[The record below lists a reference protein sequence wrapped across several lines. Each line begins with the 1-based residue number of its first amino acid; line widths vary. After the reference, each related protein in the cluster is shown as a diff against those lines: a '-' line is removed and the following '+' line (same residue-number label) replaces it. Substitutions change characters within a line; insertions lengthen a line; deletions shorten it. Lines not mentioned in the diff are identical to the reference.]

1 MSTDEQDTAQRS
13 FEETVP
19 LVVEDFTVVKEQVT
33 TGTVRVRTVVHEDQQ
48 EIDEPLRVKEVEV
61 VRVPVDRLVDGPV
74 ADRQDGDTLIISVHR
89 EIAVVQR
96 KFQVFEEVHIKTQ
109 WREERHR
116 EVVRTQRT
124 EAVIERDDHKDL

>member
-1 MSTDEQDTAQRS
+1 MSTDAQDTAQRS
-13 FEETVP
+13 FEEIVP

-61 VRVPVDRLVDGPV
+61 VRVPVDRLVDEPV